1 MECLKWVIAFLS
13 TRLKINF
20 FFNKTLEREEAEEK
34 ARKEKEEKEREYR
47 ERIARMD
54 ELERKRRER
63 EKEIEEKENLSRSKP
78 ETDRDGPTRP
88 VDRDRDGDQWGP
100 PRRDM
105 KDERG
110 EPHVARLLALFS
122 QEPS

>member
-1 MECLKWVIAFLS
+1 MS
-13 TRLKINF
+13 F
-20 FFNKTLEREEAEEK
+20 FPLEREEAEEK

-47 ERIARMD
+47 ERIARLD

-63 EKEIEEKENLSRSKP
+63 EKEIEEKETLSHNKP
-78 ETDRDGPTRP
+78 ETDQDGPPRP
-88 VDRDRDGDQWGP
+88 VDRDIDGDRWGP

-110 EPHVARLLALFS
+110 ELARLLTLFS
-122 QEPS
+122 